1 MPVLVVAPRAS
12 DSQLFALACGIA
24 AIVGHV
30 FSVFVRFRG
39 GKGVATAAG
48 VMLGLTPLALGIAAA
63 VWVAIL
69 TLTGYVS
76 LASISAA
83 AILPVAVHF
92 LERLDHPGD
101 PLARRAGGR
110 GDHLVPSRQHP
121 PPAQRNREPLR
132 PPGRARGA
140 PVTTIAV
147 LGAGSWGTTL
157 ANLLACKGHEVR
169 LWAYEPEVVET
180 VNRDRENALFL
191 PGVPLSAKVRAFGD
205 AREAVAG
212 AEVIVS
218 APPSHAVRSVVR
230 ALDGAIPPGTLV
242 VSATKGIE
250 TDTLALMSEVFAE
263 CLPSVR
269 FAVLSGPSFA
279 AEVCQGQPTAV
290 VAAAGDLETARA
302 VQSVFA
308 TSAFRVYSNLD
319 VVGVEL
325 AGALKNVIAVAAGI
339 AEGLGIGHNP
349 RAALITRGLAE
360 ITRLGVAMGADP
372 LTFAGLAGM
381 GDLVLTTTGSL
392 SRNRALG
399 VAHGGGPALRGLP
412 RHAPQRRRGREHLA
426 RRRGAGPATRHRAA
440 DHRAGLRRA
449 VRRTSRPARRSPS

>member
-1 MPVLVVAPRAS
+1 M
-12 DSQLFALACGIA
+12 
-24 AIVGHV
+24 
-30 FSVFVRFRG
+30 
-39 GKGVATAAG
+39 
-48 VMLGLTPLALGIAAA
+48 
-63 VWVAIL
+63 
-69 TLTGYVS
+69 
-76 LASISAA
+76 
-83 AILPVAVHF
+83 
-92 LERLDHPGD
+92 
-101 PLARRAGGR
+101 
-110 GDHLVPSRQHP
+110 
-121 PPAQRNREPLR
+121 
-132 PPGRARGA
+132 
-140 PVTTIAV
+140 TTVAV

-212 AEVIVS
+212 AEVMVS
-218 APPSHAVRSVVR
+218 APPSHAVRSVIR
-230 ALDGAIPPGTLV
+230 ALDGAIRLRARWSSAPPRGSRPTRWRSCPRCSR
-242 VSATKGIE
+242 SACRRP
-250 TDTLALMSEVFAE
+250 ASRSSRAPASRRR
-263 CLPSVR
+263 C
-269 FAVLSGPSFA
+269 
-279 AEVCQGQPTAV
+279 
-290 VAAAGDLETARA
+290 ARA
-302 VQSVFA
+302 SPRRWSPRRAISRPPARCRSVFA
-308 TSAFRVYSNLD
+308 TSTFRVYSNLD

-339 AEGLGIGHNP
+339 AEGLGMGHNP

-399 VAHGGGPALRGLP
+399 VAMAEGRALRGLP
-412 RHAPQRRRGREHLA
+412 RHAPQRRRGREHLP
-426 RRRGAGPATRHRAA
+426 RRRGAGAATRHRAA

-449 VRRTSRPARRSPS
+449 VRGQASP